1 MEIVKKHSA
10 TFPSDDADINLCK
23 KKKKNQ
29 LFSLKLIKTDII
41 AS

>member
-23 KKKKNQ
+23 QKRTVFFKA
-29 LFSLKLIKTDII
+29 D
-41 AS
+41 

>member
-23 KKKKNQ
+23 KKEPTVFFKA
-29 LFSLKLIKTDII
+29 D
-41 AS
+41 